1 MLITVF
7 ALCALLGAIAGTLA
21 GLLGI
26 GGGLVIV
33 PALVYLLPQLGVEP
47 ILVMSM
53 ALGTSLAAIVI
64 TSSSAMLAHHRNA
77 NIPWHITK
85 PLMLFVAIG
94 SFAGAFI
101 ADLLSPQALTN
112 FFAGA
117 VMVLATYMLFS
128 IRSER
133 NREMPSVGILQF
145 VALLVG
151 IVASLMGM
159 AGGAILVPVLNYFG
173 VSLRHSIGV
182 ATVCG
187 ILVAIS
193 GATGYIYT
201 GYNAA
206 GLPVWSLGYVYLP
219 ALLGI
224 VITSS
229 IFAPVGVKL
238 ASKLPVKALK
248 KVFAVFLIL
257 VAIEMMY
264 N

>member
-1 MLITVF
+1 
-7 ALCALLGAIAGTLA
+7 
-21 GLLGI
+21 
-26 GGGLVIV
+26 
-33 PALVYLLPQLGVEP
+33 
-47 ILVMSM
+47 
-53 ALGTSLAAIVI
+53 
-64 TSSSAMLAHHRNA
+64 
-77 NIPWHITK
+77 
-85 PLMLFVAIG
+85 
-94 SFAGAFI
+94 
-101 ADLLSPQALTN
+101 
-112 FFAGA
+112 
-117 VMVLATYMLFS
+117 MLFS